1 MLANLRDTNT
11 FVCMYARPQYAGP
24 KTVFADVYKDPLVR
38 WEHEVWA
45 KPLAGGA
52 LALALVNHANSSG
65 TVRADL
71 SAVEA
76 LFAGATRCGKYAA
89 RELWTNATG
98 VVTSS
103 KSLSHTVEGMGVA
116 VFRLEPSK
124 CE

>member
-1 MLANLRDTNT
+1 M
-11 FVCMYARPQYAGP
+11 CMYTWLQHAGP

-45 KPLAGGA
+45 KPLASGA

-76 LFAGATRCGKYAA
+76 LFAGATRCDKYAA

-98 VVTSS
+98 FVTAS
-103 KSLSHTVEGMGVA
+103 KSLSHRVDGMGVA